1 LPHAESDSR
10 LESGFY
16 IRTFLFVN
24 TNLQHQKFSTQKYS
38 SWKPFL
44 SPHRWTTVDFGGTRR
59 EVCLAYLPE
68 ADLGDYV
75 VVHVGFAI
83 SLISQAEARETQALL
98 EEIAAQEL
106 PGSSKLPGS

>member
-1 LPHAESDSR
+1 MCLGVPGQIVEVRQVEGLRMA
-10 LESGFY
+10 
-16 IRTFLFVN
+16 
-24 TNLQHQKFSTQKYS
+24 
-38 SWKPFL
+38 
-44 SPHRWTTVDFGGTRR
+44 TVDFGGTRR